1 MSWIDYTIPE
11 TVCKNPENN
20 NQSDR
25 QYASNSKMT
34 MFRLVPR
41 NPSSIRRTKTSLKP
55 GALCPGG
62 VGVDVKHNSFARI
75 LARKKAENIRT
86 DSGYMEGNIVSIF
99 PLRFFHSLGIV

>member
-1 MSWIDYTIPE
+1 MSCIDYTIPE

-34 MFRLVPR
+34 MFRVVPR
-41 NPSSIRRTKTSLKP
+41 NPNSIRRTKTSLKP

-62 VGVDVKHNSFARI
+62 KGVDVKHNSYDRY
-75 LARKKAENIRT
+75 LARKKQALIIKDKERSQKANAM
-86 DSGYMEGNIVSIF
+86 SVPSCNYCN
-99 PLRFFHSLGIV
+99 